1 MNLCGDLSWADEN
14 LSILVSEACHVE
26 WSLYVKEE
34 GHAGRTGRRRSGRGG
49 EDRWK
54 SGWQNRLCRERYKS
68 EERPK
73 ERHKTREEAE
83 NGITKEGQE
92 RGEESR
98 EAQDIAGLTVAD
110 ATENYRRLL

>member
-1 MNLCGDLSWADEN
+1 M
-14 LSILVSEACHVE
+14 HVE

-34 GHAGRTGRRRSGRGG
+34 GHAGRTGRPRSGHGG
-49 EDRWK
+49 EDHCK

-73 ERHKTREEAE
+73 EGHKTREEAE

-98 EAQDIAGLTVAD
+98 EAQDVARD
-110 ATENYRRLL
+110 RFSS

>member
-1 MNLCGDLSWADEN
+1 MSVK
-14 LSILVSEACHVE
+14 SIRLGIRVMHVE

-34 GHAGRTGRRRSGRGG
+34 GRAGRTGRRRSGHGG
-49 EDRWK
+49 EDHCK
-54 SGWQNRLCRERYKS
+54 SAWQNCLCRERYKS

-73 ERHKTREEAE
+73 EGHKTREEAE

-98 EAQDIAGLTVAD
+98 EAQDVARD
-110 ATENYRRLL
+110 RFSS

>member
-1 MNLCGDLSWADEN
+1 M
-14 LSILVSEACHVE
+14 HVE

-34 GHAGRTGRRRSGRGG
+34 RYAGRTGRRRSGHGG
-49 EDRWK
+49 EDHWK
-54 SGWQNRLCRERYKS
+54 SGWQNRLCRERSKS

-73 ERHKTREEAE
+73 EGHKTHEEAK

-98 EAQDIAGLTVAD
+98 AAQDPVISRKSILTDRFVQKASTLNVLG
-110 ATENYRRLL
+110 AKMHAC